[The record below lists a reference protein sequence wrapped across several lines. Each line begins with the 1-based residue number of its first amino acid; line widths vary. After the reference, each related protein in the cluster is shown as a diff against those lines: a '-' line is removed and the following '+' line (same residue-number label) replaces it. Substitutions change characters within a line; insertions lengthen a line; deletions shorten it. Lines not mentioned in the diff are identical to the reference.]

1 MNQKQRGWKLCW
13 RRGVA
18 KIRLQQKQIR
28 KVLNMKHQMSNVQ
41 DFSCLK
47 MHKSRYEFVS
57 FCYMIEV
64 SEITDETGKGEEEW
78 YKRKTH

>member
-1 MNQKQRGWKLCW
+1 MNQKQRDWKLCW

-64 SEITDETGKGEEEW
+64 
-78 YKRKTH
+78 

>member
-13 RRGVA
+13 KRRS
-18 KIRLQQKQIR
+18 QNKQIR

-47 MHKSRYEFVS
+47 MYENCIKVAMNLSVFA
-57 FCYMIEV
+57 I
-64 SEITDETGKGEEEW
+64 
-78 YKRKTH
+78 

>member
-47 MHKSRYEFVS
+47 MHK
-57 FCYMIEV
+57 IA
-64 SEITDETGKGEEEW
+64 
-78 YKRKTH
+78 